1 MRSEVLR
8 QIWPVFVAE
17 AHEHVAAIGTV
28 VLEIE
33 RNPGNVEALEGVRRT
48 AHGLKGSAASLGFTD
63 LEVITHGIEDV
74 LARFDPVAGLD
85 RAAVRA
91 ILDALDA
98 IEAALTS
105 AVAGSEPH
113 VAGREPLLAALHAA
127 RREPG
132 AGSSEREVVERLER
146 TVERLCTPLDAG
158 ERRRLAAEAAAL
170 AGALAGS
177 APGAVAEPARR
188 IAAAFVELESAAETE
203 AARGAARIAG
213 TLLEL
218 KDALLSGVGAPAAAP
233 GEAIAASAGEPS
245 LRVEREDKAV
255 RVLAS
260 TLDSLARRLELLS
273 LAESRHGRRAREVAD
288 AERALR
294 EAIAAIQGAGQALR
308 AAGVDAG
315 RPELELATARLYS
328 LGGDLRRLARE
339 GQRETEQQR
348 LTGAVLREDLRA
360 LRMVPAALALEPA
373 ARAVREAALRL
384 GKEVEVRLEGGDVRL
399 DRRLVDDLRAPLI
412 HLVRNAVDHG
422 IEAADVR
429 RAAGKPATGSVVVRV
444 EPRGSRVAVVVE
456 DDGGGLDLAAI
467 RAAAVRGGLV
477 AADAAAGIPD
487 LEAARW
493 VFAPGLSTARSVTT
507 VSGRG
512 VGLDAVADAMARM
525 RGAVEVKSEPG
536 VGTRF
541 ELDLPLTLAATSG
554 VLVRLAELTVILPAD
569 AVERVLLL
577 EQVGA
582 DRARGLL
589 RVGEVE
595 VPFAT
600 LAEVLGLEQPCPEGR
615 AIGLVLALGSQR
627 AVVAVDEVLGEQEV
641 VVSALG
647 GLASRVAHLAGATL
661 LDDGRVLGVLAPGEI
676 LRRLR
681 PVVVPARPAAPA
693 AITAIVADDTVASR
707 TLMAG
712 LLEGAGYTVRLAA
725 DGDVALALLADG
737 PCDLLVSD
745 VQMPRL
751 DGLALTRE
759 LRADPRWREL
769 PVILVSTLDGPADVE
784 EGLAAGAN
792 AYLSKREL
800 AGRTLVEVVRRLVGE
815 GRAG

>member
-1 MRSEVLR
+1 MRADVLR

-17 AHEHVAAIGTV
+17 AHEHVAAIGSV

-33 RNPGNVEALEGVRRT
+33 RNPRNVEAVEGVRRT

-63 LEVITHGIEDV
+63 LEVIAHGIEDV
-74 LARFDPVAGLD
+74 LARFDPSAGLE
-85 RAAVRA
+85 RGAVRA
-91 ILDALDA
+91 ILDALEA
-98 IEAALTS
+98 IEQALTG
-105 AVAGSEPH
+105 AGAGSEPR
-113 VAGREPLLAALHAA
+113 VPARESILAALQGFRGGERPEAKA
-127 RREPG
+127 R
-132 AGSSEREVVERLER
+132 AQVERIER
-146 TVERLCTPLDAG
+146 TIERLCTPLDPE
-158 ERRRLAAEAAAL
+158 ERRRLAGAARELAETL
-170 AGALAGS
+170 VVGAS
-177 APGAVAEPARR
+177 VTVAEQARK
-188 IAAAFVELESAAETE
+188 IAAAFAQLESAAETE

-213 TLLEL
+213 ELLEL
-218 KDALLSGVGAPAAAP
+218 KDALIAGTGSSAGEAPAAAP
-233 GEAIAASAGEPS
+233 AGEPS
-245 LRVEREDKAV
+245 QRAEREDKAV

-273 LAESRHGRRAREVAD
+273 LSESRHGRRAREVAEAD
-288 AERALR
+288 AVLR
-294 EAIAAIQGAGQALR
+294 EAIGAIQGAGQALR
-308 AAGVDAG
+308 TAGVDAG
-315 RPELELATARLYS
+315 RAELEIATARLYA

-348 LTGAVLREDLRA
+348 LTGAILREDLRA

-384 GKEVEVRLEGGDVRL
+384 GKEVEVRLQGGDVRL
-399 DRRLVDDLRAPLI
+399 DRHLVDDLRAPLL

-422 IEAADVR
+422 IEPAEAR
-429 RAAGKPATGSVVVRV
+429 RAKGKPAAGTITVLV

-456 DDGGGLDLAAI
+456 DDGGGLDLPAI
-467 RAAAVRGGLV
+467 RAAAVRAGLV
-477 AADAAAGIPD
+477 GAEAAARAPEP
-487 LEAARW
+487 EAARW

-554 VLVRLAELTVILPAD
+554 VLVRLGELTAILPAD
-569 AVERVLLL
+569 AVERVLVL
-577 EQVGA
+577 EQAGWS
-582 DRARGLL
+582 RAHGVV
-589 RVGEVE
+589 RVGDAD

-600 LAEVLGLEQPCPEGR
+600 LAEVLGVAERPLEGR

-627 AVVAVDEVLGEQEV
+627 AVIAVEEVLGEQEV
-641 VVSALG
+641 VVTALG
-647 GLASRVAHLAGATL
+647 GLASRAAHLAGAAL
-661 LDDGRVLGVLAPGEI
+661 LDDGRILGVLAPGEI

-681 PVVVPARPAAPA
+681 PIVASGRALAPGA
-693 AITAIVADDTVASR
+693 LTAIVADDTIASR

-712 LLEGAGYTVRLAA
+712 LLEGAGFGVRIAA
-725 DGDVALALLADG
+725 DGDAALALISEG
-737 PCDLLVSD
+737 PCDVLVSD

-751 DGLALTRE
+751 DGLGLTRR

-769 PVILVSTLDGPADVE
+769 PVVLVSTLDGPADVE
-784 EGLAAGAN
+784 AGLAAGAT

-800 AGRTLVEVVRRLVGE
+800 AGDALVEVVRRLLA
-815 GRAG
+815 GRRGT